1 MSFNKMMDSFMD
13 TYGVERT
20 DITAMDCANAYD
32 LIDDELTEFEE
43 EFRESCFGYLLN
55 DGVIDQANVAKEM
68 ADIIYVTAQRMRR
81 MGMDVDAIME
91 EVHRSNM
98 SKRVASDRID
108 TELNIARHRYP
119 NAIAVKVDGG
129 CHVIRDP
136 DTGKVVKPECY
147 SPAELVEGVH
157 YGA

>member
-20 DITAMDCANAYD
+20 DITAVDCAGAYQ
-32 LIDDELTEFEE
+32 LVADELDELYDEFN
-43 EFRESCFGYLLN
+43 GL
-55 DGVIDQANVAKEM
+55 DDKDVDKANVAKEM

-81 MGMDVDAIME
+81 MGMDVDAIMG

-108 TELNIARHRYP
+108 TELNVARQRYP
-119 NAIAVKVDGG
+119 QAIAVNVGGG

-136 DTGKVVKPECY
+136 ITGKVVKPECY
-147 SPAELVEGVH
+147 SPADLLEGVH
-157 YGA
+157 YGTRG